1 MPDIAIK
8 LDWKALSEAVQ
19 NASNLPGI
27 YFLGAPFRI
36 VYGSTSSRVF
46 YIGSSGNLQKRLVSH
61 LGRSVRGNFLLHQL
75 ASPTRDNI
83 ACCSFA
89 FPEAKGNRLLELEGR
104 VMYAFGLKHGF
115 IPHGNR
121 IPESSSE
128 DSGSGKIEIVES
140 VSTAFELLNEDEVAA
155 RYNMRVDRHPYSMYN
170 SLSVDLEIV
179 GKDVKIV
186 EKRESP
192 KIYSINFM
200 IAPKLKPKKD

>member
-1 MPDIAIK
+1 MPNTVMN
-8 LDWKALSEAVQ
+8 LDWKPLSEAVQ

-46 YIGSSGNLQKRLVSH
+46 YIGSGRNLRKRLVSH
-61 LGRSVRGNFLLHQL
+61 HSKSVRGNFLLLQL

-83 ACCSFA
+83 VCCSFTFA
-89 FPEAKGNRLLELEGR
+89 GAKGGRLLELEGR

-121 IPESSSE
+121 FPESSS
-128 DSGSGKIEIVES
+128 DDPGSARIEIVES
-140 VSTAFELLNEDEVAA
+140 VSTAFELLNEDQIAA

-186 EKRESP
+186 ERRESP

-200 IAPKLKPKKD
+200 IAPKLRPEKL

>member
-1 MPDIAIK
+1 MPDTVLN
-8 LDWKALSEAVQ
+8 LDWKPLSEAVQ
-19 NASNLPGI
+19 KASNTPGV

-46 YIGSSGNLQKRLVSH
+46 YIGSSSNLRKRLVSH
-61 LGRSVRGNFLLHQL
+61 LSNSVRGNFLLLQL

-89 FPEAKGNRLLELEGR
+89 FAEAKGGRLLVLEGR
-104 VMYAFGLKHGF
+104 IMYAFGLKHGF

-121 IPESSSE
+121 IPESSS
-128 DSGSGKIEIVES
+128 DDTGSARIEIVES
-140 VSTAFELLNEDEVAA
+140 VSTALELLNEDQIAA

-200 IAPKLKPKKD
+200 IAPKMRPGRL